1 MDAPSVVIV
10 RPPDDATRRLWSL
23 ILSLAEK
30 FGAERE
36 WTLVGGL
43 MVQLHGFEH
52 DDDPRPTADVDV
64 LGAAKRP
71 PKMTEAMAAVLIELG
86 AEVAEPPRSDPK
98 LGYRFEFEG
107 EIVELL
113 GPDGLRSDPKTT
125 GGLKTFQVPG
135 GSQALR
141 RTEIVLVSLDGSDPV
156 AVRRPDLLGAILI
169 KARVVAKR
177 REEKFA
183 SDREDLIRLLGYV
196 EDPRRMADEMAKSE
210 EAWLRGVSGELDFDD
225 PALSGLFPA
234 RTLEQARQA
243 FALLTDGD

>member
-1 MDAPSVVIV
+1 MDVPRVVVIT
-10 RPPDDATRRLWSL
+10 PPDDATRRLWRL

-52 DDDPRPTADVDV
+52 EDDPRPTADIDV

-71 PKMTEAMAAVLIELG
+71 PRMTETMAAVLVELG
-86 AEVAEPPRSDPK
+86 AEVADPPRSDPK
-98 LGYRFEFEG
+98 LGYRFEFED
-107 EIVELL
+107 EIIELL
-113 GPDGLRSDPKTT
+113 GPDGLRTDPKTT
-125 GGLKTFQVPG
+125 GGLKTFQASG
-135 GSQALR
+135 GTQALR
-141 RTEIVLVSLDGSDPV
+141 RTEVVLVSLDGSDPV

-196 EDPRRMADEMAKSE
+196 GDPRRMADEMTKSE
-210 EAWLRGVSGELDFDD
+210 KSWLRGISGEIDFGD
-225 PALSGLFPA
+225 PALPEPFPA
-234 RTLEQARQA
+234 QTLEQARQA
-243 FALLTDGD
+243 FVLLTR

>member
-1 MDAPSVVIV
+1 MDDPTVVVIV

-23 ILSLAEK
+23 VLSLAEK

-43 MVQLHGFEH
+43 MVQLHGFER
-52 DDDPRPTADVDV
+52 DDDPRPTADIDV

-71 PKMTEAMAAVLIELG
+71 PRMTETMAALLVELG
-86 AEVAEPPRSDPK
+86 AEVADPPRSDPR

-113 GPDGLRSDPKTT
+113 GPDGLRTDPQTT
-125 GGLKTFQVPG
+125 GGLRTSQASG
-135 GSQALR
+135 GTQALR
-141 RTEIVLVSLDGSDPV
+141 RTEVVLVSLDGPDPV

-169 KARVVAKR
+169 KARVVAKH

-196 EDPRRMADEMAKSE
+196 EDPRRTADEMAKTE
-210 EAWLRGVSGELDFDD
+210 KGWLRDLEATIDFDD
-225 PALSGLFPA
+225 ASLTELFPA
-234 RTLEQARQA
+234 ATLEQARQA
-243 FALLTDGD
+243 FVLLTR